1 MLQLKRS
8 CKVLEKQYFNRPL
21 FYSGSE
27 KVVFEDAPTIK
38 YCFLLLSVKLLG
50 LLGTQNLH
58 ENTMS

>member
-27 KVVFEDAPTIK
+27 KVVFEDAPTINTAS
-38 YCFLLLSVKLLG
+38 CCCLS
-50 LLGTQNLH
+50 NY
-58 ENTMS
+58 